1 MSSRRA
7 NICLLILMLLIYVEA
22 VMGLAAMCIN
32 RNVHAAKS
40 EDVSVDSICF
50 VTAAHLPT
58 SNFPNATCVWS
69 DTNTDRA
76 VYVKNDYT
84 PTTEVTVGSRVT
96 FGEYKGTIASYD
108 DQGIVIKL
116 EGSLAKHG
124 MSGTPVYYNDTPVAF
139 ISKALDVDIVYAVF
153 F

>member
-1 MSSRRA
+1 
-7 NICLLILMLLIYVEA
+7 
-22 VMGLAAMCIN
+22 MCIN
-32 RNVHAAKS
+32 RNTCVAKS
-40 EDVSVDSICF
+40 EDVSADSICF

-58 SNFPNATCVWS
+58 SYFPNATCVWS

-84 PTTEVTVGSRVT
+84 PTTEVIIGSRVT
-96 FGEYKGTIASYD
+96 FGEYKGTITSYD